1 MAGESSWVGIH
12 ECGGLVSAI
21 PNSSQE
27 ELFECA
33 IEECES
39 ESPLD
44 DSEYYVFLDK
54 NLPNSLSATDI
65 ENLSRRDRRNIAEC
79 ETKEEAIE
87 LSVECKEED
96 RLSRF

>member
-1 MAGESSWVGIH
+1 MTSDSSWVGIH
-12 ECGGLVSAI
+12 QCGGLVTAI
-21 PNSSQE
+21 PNSSEE

-39 ESPLD
+39 GSPLD
-44 DSEYYVFLDK
+44 NSEYYIFLGK

-65 ENLSRRDRRNIAEC
+65 ENLSRRDRRKIAEC
-79 ETKEEAIE
+79 KTKQEAIE
-87 LSVECKEED
+87 FSVECKEED